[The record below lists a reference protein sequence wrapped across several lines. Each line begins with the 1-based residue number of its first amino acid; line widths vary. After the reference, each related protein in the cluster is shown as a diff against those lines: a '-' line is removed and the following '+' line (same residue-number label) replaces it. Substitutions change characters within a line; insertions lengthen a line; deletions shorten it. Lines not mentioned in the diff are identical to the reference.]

1 MSLLGLWS
9 GTIPSIPMMLAY
21 SGFIWGVTYLMLV
34 GCAVALWF
42 EREHRGPLPMPAD
55 FGGEHHRLAA

>member
-9 GTIPSIPMMLAY
+9 GTIPSLPMMLAY
-21 SGFIWGVTYLMLV
+21 SEFIWAATYLMLV

-42 EREHRGPLPMPAD
+42 ERERRRPVPKPAE